1 MDAKYGDKARGGSL
15 GLSLRLPR
23 RRGSGTG
30 TAVRRT
36 ICALLAF
43 ALLVYLPLR
52 SIAGGSSSA
61 ALGGDCGPVA
71 TPAGDMPN
79 SADMLPI
86 SVPGGKL
93 SSIQPLYP

>member
-43 ALLVYLPLR
+43 ALLVYLPYRHRR
-52 SIAGGSSSA
+52 SQDDMRAPGVRASGVP
-61 ALGGDCGPVA
+61 AL
-71 TPAGDMPN
+71 T
-79 SADMLPI
+79 
-86 SVPGGKL
+86 
-93 SSIQPLYP
+93 